1 MHVSHVL
8 LYALWCFKFYSY
20 FKPAPRCVIDKE
32 TNSCTLFLPK
42 SCPLQTVC
50 VQGNLKMLKQMACFE
65 ACKQLHSIGALTDEL
80 IPAIVVEEANAPVV
94 GILLSSF

>member
-1 MHVSHVL
+1 MFFHVL
-8 LYALWCFKFYSY
+8 YGAFKLYSY
-20 FKPAPRCVIDKE
+20 FKPAPRCDVSVE
-32 TNSCTLFLPK
+32 MNTCTLYLPK
-42 SCPLQTVC
+42 SCPLQPVH

-65 ACKQLHSIGALTDEL
+65 ACKQLHRIGALTDNL